1 MIKLYFYEIG
11 DRLTASGHEPAEDTP
26 AVVLM
31 SSEELSHGAEV
42 KGLDRV
48 IRHTPSARDA
58 RVCKAEVRSDC
69 LTGTLVIP
77 QAWKD
82 GGKLACGYLITTKR
96 VILVD
101 DTGALASH
109 IKHIS
114 KEKYWMGGGVGRFL
128 YSFFERL
135 ISKDLHHLEEIE
147 DKAQQLEDRV
157 LAGELDGFNAPMT
170 MLRKETMAW
179 FRYYSQ
185 LDDVACE
192 LHENENGFFTEKEQ
206 LLFRAFEDRV
216 IRLREEA
223 QLLREYCSQIQSMF
237 QAEIDIKQNRI
248 MQILT
253 IVTTVFLPLSLLVGW
268 YGMNFTGMPEL
279 TWKYGYPAIVVVS
292 ILIVLVS
299 IHICKKK
306 KFW

>member
-82 GGKLACGYLITTKR
+82 GGKLACGYLITAKR

-114 KEKYWMGGGVGRFL
+114 KEKYWMGSGVGRFL
-128 YSFFERL
+128 CFPAAFTACRL
-135 ISKDLHHLEEIE
+135 VWNEFHRHAGAYMEIRLPC
-147 DKAQQLEDRV
+147 DSC
-157 LAGELDGFNAPMT
+157 GEYLD
-170 MLRKETMAW
+170 
-179 FRYYSQ
+179 S
-185 LDDVACE
+185 ACE
-192 LHENENGFFTEKEQ
+192 HTYLQKEKV
-206 LLFRAFEDRV
+206 LVTALF
-216 IRLREEA
+216 I
-223 QLLREYCSQIQSMF
+223 YCF
-237 QAEIDIKQNRI
+237 LKRIDI
-248 MQILT
+248 
-253 IVTTVFLPLSLLVGW
+253 
-268 YGMNFTGMPEL
+268 
-279 TWKYGYPAIVVVS
+279 
-292 ILIVLVS
+292 LI
-299 IHICKKK
+299 CGD
-306 KFW
+306 

>member
-1 MIKLYFYEIG
+1 MTLYFYEIG

-82 GGKLACGYLITTKR
+82 GGNLACGYLITAKR

>member
-82 GGKLACGYLITTKR
+82 GGKLACGYLIAAKR

-101 DTGALASH
+101 DTGALTSH

>member
-82 GGKLACGYLITTKR
+82 GGKLACGYLIAAKR

-114 KEKYWMGGGVGRFL
+114 KEKYWMGSGVGRFL